1 MASEV
6 GFWFLF
12 CFLSVLGFE
21 PGPLDLDS
29 TCLSCSLFLNDSEEM
44 KTVATLATRE
54 MADSRYNK
62 E

>member
-1 MASEV
+1 MIARQALDPFPHPSEAV
-6 GFWFLF
+6 
-12 CFLSVLGFE
+12 
-21 PGPLDLDS
+21 LDLDS